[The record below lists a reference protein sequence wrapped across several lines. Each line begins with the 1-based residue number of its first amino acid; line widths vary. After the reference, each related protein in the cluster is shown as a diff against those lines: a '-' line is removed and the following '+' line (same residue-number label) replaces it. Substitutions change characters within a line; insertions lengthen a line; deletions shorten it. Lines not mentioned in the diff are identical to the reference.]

1 MRQQTSSFR
10 TTSSNSIESSM
21 ESQSQTIVFRSKCQA
36 FCSDDTMYLII
47 TGIRVFNQ
55 NKQRPSG

>member
-1 MRQQTSSFR
+1 MRQQTGSFR
-10 TTSSNSIESSM
+10 TTFSNSIESSM
-21 ESQSQTIVFRSKCQA
+21 ESQSRTIVFRSKCQA

-47 TGIRVFNQ
+47 TGIRVFDQ